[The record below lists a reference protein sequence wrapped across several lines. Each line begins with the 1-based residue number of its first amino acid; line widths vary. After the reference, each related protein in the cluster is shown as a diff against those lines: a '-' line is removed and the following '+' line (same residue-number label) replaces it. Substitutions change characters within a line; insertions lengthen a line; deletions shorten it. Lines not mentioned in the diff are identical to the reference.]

1 MRLPGP
7 DSSCF
12 RASPL
17 VGIVEPIRAAALA
30 LCGAAT
36 GECRRGEGERVA
48 EARRARWRL
57 GCWRLGAGDWGAGD
71 WGAGDWGAGD
81 WVVVPSASSRGVIAG
96 AWRRGGMYCWGEL
109 AY

>member
-30 LCGAAT
+30 LCALPQASAGVARENAWP
-36 GECRRGEGERVA
+36 RRGGR
-48 EARRARWRL
+48 
-57 GCWRLGAGDWGAGD
+57 G
-71 WGAGDWGAGD
+71 GDWGAGD
-81 WVVVPSASSRGVIAG
+81 WVLAIGVLAIGVLAIGVLAIGWSCLVPQA
-96 AWRRGGMYCWGEL
+96 EE
-109 AY
+109 